1 MLFPESNR
9 RKESTVSRQDEFARE
24 TPGEAP
30 VMPQWRARLL
40 TLTPERVA
48 SDEDGPKRLTRHER
62 VPEENDHR
70 GR

>member
-9 RKESTVSRQDEFARE
+9 RKESTVSRQDEIARE

-30 VMPQWRARLL
+30 VTPQWRARLL
-40 TLTPERVA
+40 TLMPERVE
-48 SDEDGPKRLTRHER
+48 SDEHGPKRLTRHER
-62 VPEENDHR
+62 FPEEEHHG